1 MFIEDNI
8 FFCLDCLSVEVSE
21 EDVSN
26 FEKAIYDCTFP
37 NLVILNFDEAK
48 IKLDKIN
55 KEFRII
61 KRNKTSNQY
70 ESDMLLVATIKV
82 AIKLGFKIYLE
93 PKFSN

>member
-8 FFCLDCLSVEVSE
+8 FYCLDCLSVDVSD

-26 FEKAIYDCTFP
+26 FEKAIYDITFP
-37 NLVILNFDEAK
+37 NVVIINFDEAK
-48 IKLDKIN
+48 IKLDRLN

-61 KRNKTSNQY
+61 KRNKTTNQY

-82 AIKLGFKIYLE
+82 AIKSGFKIFLE
-93 PKFSN
+93 PKYSN

>member
-8 FFCLDCLSVEVSE
+8 FYCLDCLSVDVSD
-21 EDVSN
+21 EDVFN
-26 FEKAIYDCTFP
+26 FEKTIYDITFP
-37 NLVILNFDEAK
+37 NIVIINFDEAK
-48 IKLDKIN
+48 IKLDRLN

-61 KRNKTSNQY
+61 KRNKTTNQY

-82 AIKLGFKIYLE
+82 AIKSGFKIFLE

>member
-8 FFCLDCLSVEVSE
+8 FYCLDCLSVQVSD

-26 FEKAIYDCTFP
+26 FEKAIYDITFP
-37 NLVILNFDEAK
+37 NLAILNFDEAK

-61 KRNKTSNQY
+61 KRNKTTNQY

-82 AIKLGFKIYLE
+82 AIKLGFKLYLE

>member
-8 FFCLDCLSVEVSE
+8 FYCLDCLSVQVSD

-26 FEKAIYDCTFP
+26 FEKAIYDITFP

-61 KRNKTSNQY
+61 KRNKSTNQY

-82 AIKLGFKIYLE
+82 AIKLGFKLYLE

>member
-1 MFIEDNI
+1 MFIEDSI
-8 FFCLDCLSVEVSE
+8 FYCLDCLSVDVSD

-26 FEKAIYDCTFP
+26 FEKAIYDITFP
-37 NLVILNFDEAK
+37 NVVIINFDEAK
-48 IKLDKIN
+48 IKLDRLK

-61 KRNKTSNQY
+61 KRNKTNNQY

>member
-8 FFCLDCLSVEVSE
+8 FYCLDCLSVQVSD

-26 FEKAIYDCTFP
+26 FEKAIYDITFP

-61 KRNKTSNQY
+61 KRNKTTNQY

-82 AIKLGFKIYLE
+82 AIKLGFKLYLE